1 MPLHLHLGNRPELLA
16 DALARTLG
24 RTWTDPFDPPQIVV
38 PSPSVGKWFKLH
50 LAARG
55 RTVLN
60 LPTSTLESFLWKTLD
75 PGPDDRILRVDSLQH
90 AVARLLEPDLLA
102 LPEYAMLRRFLTD
115 GRDRIDPG
123 RRVQL
128 SREVARLFLEY
139 EYNRPS
145 VFADGKWAIE
155 GIDRTW
161 PERPFFAPRGT
172 ETDAERWQRHLH
184 GLVFAPDGPLSGSG
198 FLGLP
203 RLHRLRRE
211 QGRDL
216 FGPDVHLLFVDKTS
230 HFHRNMLLELARS
243 RGIHLYLVNPCMEFW
258 EDLDTSRRRPRTKI
272 SHIPLRKL
280 ESLEFQA
287 QALPADLYSGK
298 DPALLREWGKT
309 SRENIALWCQAADHD
324 FQDHVR
330 DPLEDGVTLLSTVQS
345 ALLRRLPGPLHPG
358 WESDGSAGEPCAD
371 DGSLRILSCP
381 ESSREMEA
389 VRDAVFKWL
398 SEDPE
403 RSPSDAVVY
412 LPDTQSHA
420 AALEAV
426 FNCRPRNDPGRIG
439 ISVLGTM
446 ASQCLWARGA
456 KALLS
461 IATQGLDRSVVL
473 SLSENPL
480 VRAKRNLSEL
490 DVLPWAHWMEG
501 TGSLS
506 GWDAEDRRLRGAAE
520 AAAVEAHTLRAGLER
535 LALGSLAADAV
546 DIGSPPGWG
555 DGGLPP
561 WRNRES
567 SDPDALEPF
576 LAFLEDLRRDTREL
590 SLPGPRDLHR
600 MGIAFA
606 ALCDDWLDTTSDP
619 REDSLRR
626 AFMESLDNFRLRG
639 PAPVDMS
646 ELSESLAGI
655 LESELPGSSKAWS
668 GTLTVAPLRATNILP
683 HGLVVIAGLDA
694 ESFPGEA
701 RTGSLD
707 LLSSHRI
714 LGDADAVAENR
725 HAFLLALLSAR
736 DRLVLSWRA
745 RDLQKDSIRS
755 PSPVLLELES
765 ALRDGFLGTAATSS
779 ALRRAVPLLARS
791 GGTLPGD
798 PAVWSVPSWDPADSP
813 GQVVA
818 HPASSTSPSPPVRY
832 ADLGSFLKNP
842 FFHRARPGWR
852 FDEPDREDVERPLES
867 DRLEKLARWKLLTEI
882 VLSAPDFRPD
892 PQDAVRGIL
901 AGRSWNSSS
910 PEGEFL
916 DREAAELRTWVVEI
930 SRGLG
935 QALGFGGK
943 FLRDRPLGFLD
954 GTRRWS
960 WESED
965 GAAVALLDVVPFAEA
980 KVRPDAKAG
989 LYLEGAAMRAGGCTS
1004 PIRLVWVERG
1014 GEGRVHSEPL
1024 PESADSLW
1032 IGDLCRDAQD
1042 PDCAEFLPLR
1052 EALAKGA
1059 TLELLVEALD
1069 SPNRHVD
1076 FLERLLDPR
1085 LPDLSPQAF
1094 DSLMERRFRP
1104 WREHRDA

>member
-75 PGPDDRILRVDSLQH
+75 PGPDDRILRVDALQH
-90 AVARLLEPDLLA
+90 AVARLLEPELLA

-115 GRDRIDPG
+115 GGEGIDPG

-145 VFADGKWAIE
+145 VLADGKWAIE

-161 PERPFFAPRGT
+161 PDRPFFALRGP
-172 ETDAERWQRHLH
+172 ESDAERWQRHLH
-184 GLVFAPDGPLSGSG
+184 GLVFAPEGPLSGSG

-216 FGPDVHLLFVDKTS
+216 SGPDVHLLFVDKSS

-258 EDLDTSRRRPRTKI
+258 EDLDTSRRRPRTKV
-272 SHIPLRKL
+272 SRIPLRRL
-280 ESLEFQA
+280 ESLEFRA
-287 QALPADLYSGK
+287 ESLPSDLYSGK

-309 SRENIALWCQAADHD
+309 SRENIALWCQAVDHD

-330 DPLEDGVTLLSTVQS
+330 DPMEAGVTLLSTVQS

-358 WESDGSAGEPCAD
+358 WGSDGSEGEPCAD

-381 ESSREMEA
+381 ESLREMEA
-389 VRDAVFKWL
+389 ARDAVYQWL

-403 RSPSDAVVY
+403 RRPSDAVVY
-412 LPDTQSHA
+412 LPDTRTHA

-426 FNCRPRNDPGRIG
+426 FDCRPRNDPGRIG

-446 ASQCLWARGA
+446 ASNCLWARGA

-461 IATQGLDRSVVL
+461 IATNGLDRSVVL

-480 VRAKRNLSEL
+480 VRARRNLSEL

-501 TGSLS
+501 TGSLA
-506 GWDAEDRRLRGAAE
+506 GWDAKDRRLRGAAE
-520 AAAVEAHTLRAGLER
+520 GAAVEAHTLRAGLER
-535 LALGSLAADAV
+535 LALGSLATDAV
-546 DIGSPPGWG
+546 DTGSPPGWG

-561 WRNRES
+561 WRDRES
-567 SDPDALEPF
+567 TDSQALEPF
-576 LAFLEDLRRDTREL
+576 LSFLEDLHRDTREL
-590 SLPGPRDLHR
+590 SLAGPRDLHR
-600 MGIAFA
+600 MGCAFA
-606 ALCDDWLDTTSDP
+606 DLCDAWLDTSSDP
-619 REDSLRR
+619 QEDSLRR

-639 PAPVDMS
+639 PGPVDLP
-646 ELSESLAGI
+646 ELSESLRGI

-668 GTLTVAPLRATNILP
+668 GTLTIAPLRASHILP

-701 RTGSLD
+701 RSGSLD

-745 RDLQKDSIRS
+745 RDLQKDSLRS

-765 ALRDGFLGTAATSS
+765 ALADGFLGATATSTP
-779 ALRRAVPLLARS
+779 LRRAVPLLARS
-791 GGTLPGD
+791 GGALPGD
-798 PAVWSVPSWDPADSP
+798 PAVWSVPSWDPEDLPKPAAGPAASP
-813 GQVVA
+813 GTA
-818 HPASSTSPSPPVRY
+818 LSPLRY
-832 ADLGSFLKNP
+832 AQLRSFLKNP
-842 FFHRARPGWR
+842 YLLAARPGWR
-852 FDEPDREDVERPLES
+852 FDESDREEVERPLES
-867 DRLEKLARWKLLTEI
+867 DGLEKLARWRSLTEY

-892 PQDAVRGIL
+892 PAQAVRRIL
-901 AGRSWNSSS
+901 TGRSWNSGS

-916 DREAAELRTWVVEI
+916 DREAADLRTWVVEI
-930 SRGLG
+930 SRGLEST
-935 QALGFGGK
+935 LGDGGR
-943 FLRDRPLGFLD
+943 FLRDRPLGFLE

-960 WESED
+960 WESEV
-965 GAAVALLDVVPFAEA
+965 GAPITLLDLVPFAGA
-980 KVRPDAKAG
+980 KVRPDAKAE
-989 LYLEGAAMRAGGCTS
+989 LYLAGAAMRAGGSTS
-1004 PIRLVWVERG
+1004 EIRLVWVERG
-1014 GEGRVHSEPL
+1014 GEGRVLEEPL
-1024 PESADSLW
+1024 PDGADAEW
-1032 IGDLCRDAQD
+1032 IRDLVLDARD
-1042 PDCAEFLPLR
+1042 PDRVEFLPIR

-1059 TLELLVEALD
+1059 TRELLEEALE
-1069 SPNRHVD
+1069 SSNRHVD
-1076 FLERLLDPR
+1076 FLERLLEPR
-1085 LPDLSPQAF
+1085 LPDLSPEAF
-1094 DSLMERRFRP
+1094 DALMARRFRP
-1104 WREHRDA
+1104 WRENVDA

>member
-1 MPLHLHLGNRPELLA
+1 LA

-75 PGPDDRILRVDSLQH
+75 PGPEDRILRVDALQH
-90 AVARLLEPDLLA
+90 AVARLLGPDLLA
-102 LPEYAMLRRFLTD
+102 RSEYAMVGRFLTD
-115 GRDRIDPG
+115 GRDGIDPG

-161 PERPFFAPRGT
+161 PDRSFFAPRGA
-172 ETDAERWQRHLH
+172 EADAERWQRHLH
-184 GLVFAPDGPLSGSG
+184 GLVFAPEGPLSGSG

-216 FGPDVHLLFVDKTS
+216 SGPDVHLLFVDKSS

-243 RGIHLYLVNPCMEFW
+243 RGVHLYLVNPCMEFW
-258 EDLDTSRRRPRTKI
+258 EDLDTSRRRPRAKV
-272 SHIPLRKL
+272 SRIPLRKL

-287 QALPADLYSGK
+287 QALPSDLYSGK
-298 DPALLREWGKT
+298 DPALLREWGKA

-345 ALLRRLPGPLHPG
+345 ALLRRLSGPLHEG
-358 WESDGSAGEPCAD
+358 WESDGSAGEPCVD

-381 ESSREMEA
+381 ELLREMEA
-389 VRDAVFKWL
+389 ARDAVFQWL

-403 RSPSDAVVY
+403 RRPSDAVVY

-426 FNCRPRNDPGRIG
+426 FNARPRNDAGRIG
-439 ISVLGTM
+439 ISVLGTT
-446 ASQCLWARGA
+446 ASHSLWARGA
-456 KALLS
+456 KTLLS
-461 IATQGLDRSVVL
+461 IATKGLDRAVVL

-480 VRAKRNLSEL
+480 VRARRNLSEL

-501 TGSLS
+501 TGILS

-520 AAAVEAHTLRAGLER
+520 GAAVEAHTVRAGLER
-535 LALGSLAADAV
+535 LALASLASEAV
-546 DIGSPPGWG
+546 DIGSLPGWG
-555 DGGLPP
+555 EGGLPP
-561 WRNRES
+561 WRDRES
-567 SDPDALEPF
+567 SDPEAPEPF
-576 LAFLEDLRRDTREL
+576 LAFLDDLHRDTREL
-590 SLPGPRDLHR
+590 SLPDRRDLHR

-606 ALCDDWLDTTSDP
+606 DLCDAWLDTSSDP
-619 REDSLRR
+619 QEDSLRR

-639 PAPVDMS
+639 PEPVDIS
-646 ELSESLAGI
+646 ELSESLRGI

-668 GTLTVAPLRATNILP
+668 GTLTVAPLRASHILP
-683 HGLVVIAGLDA
+683 HKLVVIAGLDA
-694 ESFPGEA
+694 DSFPGEA
-701 RTGSLD
+701 RAGSLD
-707 LLSSHRI
+707 LLSNHRI

-745 RDLQKDSIRS
+745 RDLQKDSLRS

-765 ALRDGFLGTAATSS
+765 ALGEGFLGTTATSTS
-779 ALRRAVPLLARS
+779 LRRAVPLLARS
-791 GGTLPGD
+791 GGILPGD
-798 PAVWSVPSWDPADSP
+798 PTVWDVPSWDPDDSP
-813 GQVVA
+813 RAVVGITA
-818 HPASSTSPSPPVRY
+818 SPVPPFPPARY
-832 ADLGSFLKNP
+832 PDLRSFLKNP
-842 FFHRARPGWR
+842 CFHRARPGWR
-852 FDEPDREDVERPLES
+852 FDEPDREEVERPLES
-867 DRLEKLARWKLLTEI
+867 DSLEKWARWKSLTEF
-882 VLSAPDFRPD
+882 VLFGRDVRQD

-901 AGRSWNSSS
+901 AERSWNSGS

-916 DREAAELRTWVVEI
+916 DREAADLRTWVAEI
-930 SRGLG
+930 TRGLDQTVG
-935 QALGFGGK
+935 VGGR
-943 FLRDRPLGFLD
+943 FLRDRPLGFLE
-954 GTRRWS
+954 GTHRWS
-960 WESED
+960 WEPED
-965 GAAVALLDVVPFAEA
+965 GTLVALLDLVPFAGGKA
-980 KVRPDAKAG
+980 RPDAKAG
-989 LYLEGAAMRAGGCTS
+989 LYLAGAAMRAGGCTL
-1004 PIRLVWVERG
+1004 PIRLVWLERG
-1014 GEGRVHSEPL
+1014 GEGRVLSEPL
-1024 PESADSLW
+1024 PDRADADW
-1032 IGDLCRDAQD
+1032 IRDIAHDAQD
-1042 PDCAEFLPLR
+1042 PDCAEFLPIR
-1052 EALAKGA
+1052 EALTKGA
-1059 TLELLVEALD
+1059 TRELLEEALD
-1069 SPNRHVD
+1069 STSRHVD
-1076 FLERLLDPR
+1076 FLERLLEPR
-1085 LPDLSPQAF
+1085 LPDLSAEAF
-1094 DSLMERRFRP
+1094 ESLMERRFRP
-1104 WREHRDA
+1104 WRENRDA